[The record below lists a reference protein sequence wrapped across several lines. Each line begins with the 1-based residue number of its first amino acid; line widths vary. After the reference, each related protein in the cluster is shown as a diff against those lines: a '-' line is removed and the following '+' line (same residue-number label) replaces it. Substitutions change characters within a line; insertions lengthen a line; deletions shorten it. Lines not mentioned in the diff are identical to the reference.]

1 MHLMPS
7 VAPPS
12 VPPQMQAQGVY
23 LGYQQQPGAFSQPMP
38 HHPRHPVRP
47 PGEIPIRP
55 ATSGP
60 TMTPQEKIEKLR
72 FLQQMQARLAVEQ
85 QQQQFASQNVALDSR
100 VPSKGHA
107 QLPQCL
113 SISQV
118 DVAVTSSDLGRA
130 AASESDFEQSLSVGQ
145 TSVEATSDDE
155 GGSLEAGVLEQLQ
168 NSMKTVR
175 IFYSPDSPSWMLVQS
190 ASF

>member
-1 MHLMPS
+1 MPT

-38 HHPRHPVRP
+38 HHPRHPLGP
-47 PGEIPIRP
+47 LGETPIGP
-55 ATSGP
+55 ATSG
-60 TMTPQEKIEKLR
+60 TAMTPQEKIEKLH

-85 QQQQFASQNVALDSR
+85 QQQQFASQGVAFMDSR
-100 VPSKGHA
+100 VPCKGQA
-107 QLPQCL
+107 QLPQRL
-113 SISQV
+113 SICLP

-130 AASESDFEQSLSVGQ
+130 AASDSDFEQSLSVGQ
-145 TSVEATSDDE
+145 TSAEASSDDE

-175 IFYSPDSPSWMLVQS
+175 IFS
-190 ASF
+190 